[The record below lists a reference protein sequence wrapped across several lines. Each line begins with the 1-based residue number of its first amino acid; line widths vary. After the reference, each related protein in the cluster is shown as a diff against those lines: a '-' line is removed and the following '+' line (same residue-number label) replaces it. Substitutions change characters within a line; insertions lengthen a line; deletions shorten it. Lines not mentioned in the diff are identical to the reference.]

1 MMKLTELQEMWKRDC
16 VIDETNLGRAS
27 AKIPE
32 LHAKYLNLLSS
43 AKLQSRKAESDY
55 LKLRRVKY
63 RYFRGELTQTE
74 LQDLGWLQYQGVKPI
89 KAEMDE
95 YITTDEDL
103 ITQQDKLEYLKTVQM
118 QLESILK
125 SINSRTWDIK
135 NSIEWTKFTNG
146 IM

>member
-1 MMKLTELQEMWKRDC
+1 MKLTELQESWKQDSK
-16 VIDETNLGRAS
+16 IDETNLGRA
-27 AKIPE
+27 AARTPE

-43 AKLQSRKAESDY
+43 ARLQTRMAESAY

-63 RYFRGELTQTE
+63 RYFRGELTQAE
-74 LQDLGWLQYQGVKPI
+74 LQDLGWSQFQGVKPI

-95 YITTDEDL
+95 FLSTDEDL

-135 NSIEWTKFTNG
+135 NSIEWSKFTNG

>member
-1 MMKLTELQEMWKRDC
+1 
-16 VIDETNLGRAS
+16 
-27 AKIPE
+27 
-32 LHAKYLNLLSS
+32 
-43 AKLQSRKAESDY
+43 
-55 LKLRRVKY
+55 
-63 RYFRGELTQTE
+63 
-74 LQDLGWLQYQGVKPI
+74 
-89 KAEMDE
+89 MDE